1 MASGYAFRG
10 STMRYGRVGSIYV
23 VVHGALPPSNVDWE
37 GWLDHVNREVPM
49 FTGMLVYTEGGGP
62 DAGQRRKT
70 AEMWARQARMPA
82 IAVVT
87 RSSVVRLM
95 VTALNYFLSR
105 PIRGYAP
112 GEIGEALSEHL
123 KVAPGDRE
131 EILVAVAVALRSLQQ
146 VETATV

>member
-37 GWLDHVNREVPM
+37 GWLDHVSREVPM
-49 FTGMLVYTEGGGP
+49 FTGMLVHTEGGGP
-62 DAGQRRKT
+62 DAGQRQKT
-70 AEMWARQARMPA
+70 AEMWARHARMPS

-87 RSSVVRLM
+87 RSPVVRLM

-105 PIRGYAP
+105 PIRAYAP
-112 GEIGEALSEHL
+112 AAIDEALSEHL

-131 EILVAVAVALRSLQQ
+131 EIRLAIGVAMRSLQK
-146 VETATV
+146 VETAVV